1 MARHKAVMRIA
12 IIRKECSFR
21 MGGAERYAANLAR
34 ALCELGHEVLMLA
47 ARCDD
52 DVHPALVHV
61 PVKVDRR
68 TSWTKNLSFN
78 HNSRQALGG
87 LRADAVLALSRS
99 FPADAFRVSDP
110 LHDYWMGIRYPGKIH
125 RFLQTLN
132 PRHRA
137 ILALEKGIFNPAN
150 TRFVITNS
158 QLSKTLIPL
167 SHPFPAERIHV
178 IYNGVDLAR
187 FKPPDEPPAP
197 AADGSA
203 RLLFVGQD
211 FKRKGLAPLIRSL
224 AEVKRLGHRFTL
236 RVVGRDDARPY
247 RKLAASLGMS
257 DAVSFEG
264 ATTSIQ
270 QIYQSADL
278 FVFPS
283 LYDPFANVCLE
294 SLACGLPVLTT
305 TTNGSSEVITAG
317 EDGFIVDGAE
327 TGLAQALAGPI
338 ACFCTLSPARRA
350 AMRARARATAERFTT
365 EDNARRVA
373 ELLS

>member
-1 MARHKAVMRIA
+1 MKFA

-34 ALCELGHEVLMLA
+34 ALCDLGHTVHMLA

-52 DVHPALVHV
+52 DIHPALVHV

-68 TSWTKNLSFN
+68 TSWTKNLSF
-78 HNSRQALGG
+78 HRNSQQALKG
-87 LRADAVLALSRS
+87 LGADAVLALSRS

-110 LHDYWMGIRYPGKIH
+110 LHDYWMSVRYPGKIH

-137 ILALEKGIFNPAN
+137 ILALEKGIFDPAN

-167 SHPFPAERIHV
+167 SHPYPEDRIHV
-178 IYNGVDLAR
+178 IYNGVDLER
-187 FKPPDEPPAP
+187 FRPPAAPPAP

-224 AEVKRLGHRFTL
+224 VAVKQRGHRFTL
-236 RVVGRDDARPY
+236 RVVGRDRPEIY
-247 RKLAASLGMS
+247 QKLAASLGLT
-257 DAVSFEG
+257 DVVSFEG

-270 QIYQSADL
+270 AVYQQADL

-305 TTNGSSEVITAG
+305 TTNGSSEVVTEGI
-317 EDGFIVDGAE
+317 DGFVVNGAE
-327 TGLAQALAGPI
+327 TGLAEALADPI
-338 ACFCTLSPARRA
+338 CRFCGMSPEQRA
-350 AMRARARATAERFTT
+350 AMRTAAREKAEQFTT
-365 EDNARRVA
+365 EANARRVV

>member
-1 MARHKAVMRIA
+1 MRIA

-34 ALCELGHEVLMLA
+34 ALCDLGHQVHMLA

-52 DVHPALVHV
+52 DVHPALVHL
-61 PVKVDRR
+61 PVEVDRR
-68 TSWTKNLSFN
+68 TSWTKNLSF
-78 HNSRQALGG
+78 HRNSQQALKG
-87 LRADAVLALSRS
+87 LGADAVLALSRS

-110 LHDYWMGIRYPGKIH
+110 LHDYWMGIRYPGRGH

-158 QLSKTLIPL
+158 QLSKTLIPQ
-167 SHPFPAERIHV
+167 SHPFPEDRIHV

-187 FKPPDEPPAP
+187 FKPPDQAPAP
-197 AADGSA
+197 CADGSS

-224 AEVKRLGHRFTL
+224 AEVKRGGHRFTL

-247 RKLAASLGMS
+247 RKLAASLGLA

-270 QIYQSADL
+270 KVYQAADL

-294 SLACGLPVLTT
+294 ALACGLPVLTT
-305 TTNGSSEVITAG
+305 TTNGSSEVITGG
-317 EDGFIVDGAE
+317 EDGFVVDGAE
-327 TGLAQALAGPI
+327 TGLADALAGPI
-338 ACFCTLSPARRA
+338 GRFCMMPPEQRA
-350 AMRARARATAERFTT
+350 AMRVRARAKAERFTT
-365 EDNARRVA
+365 DGNARRVA